1 MSRVH
6 RSRFDMTAPLVSRI
20 TASAALLLVAICAP
34 LSSAKAQLFPWEW
47 FQAPSQN
54 PNATVYRVAVSPR
67 LNVGEVYVS
76 HRDRRLYLVQARG
89 QALSYPI
96 AAPRPGD
103 LWQGVMPITRK
114 ATNPSWTPTAEMRRE
129 NPRLPAF
136 VPGGHPRNPMGSH
149 ALYLGSSLYR
159 IHGTDAPSTIGLPV
173 SRGCIRMHNAH
184 VAHLYNRVRI
194 GTRVTVTYRSLRVR
208 QPQIW

>member
-1 MSRVH
+1 
-6 RSRFDMTAPLVSRI
+6 MTAHHVLRFPAFI
-20 TASAALLLVAICAP
+20 GLLLMAVASP
-34 LSSAKAQLFPWEW
+34 LSSASAQLFPWEW
-47 FQAPSQN
+47 LQSPRQN

-67 LNVGEVYVS
+67 LNIGDIYVS
-76 HRDRRLYLVQARG
+76 YSDRRLYLVKARG

-114 ATNPSWTPTAEMRRE
+114 AINPKWTPTAEMRRE
-129 NPRLPAF
+129 NPRLPASI
-136 VPGGHPRNPMGSH
+136 PGGHPQNPLGSH

-159 IHGTDAPSTIGLPV
+159 IHGTDAPSSIGLPV

-184 VAHLYNRVRI
+184 VAHLYARVGV
-194 GTRVTVTYRSLRVR
+194 GTRVTVTYRSLKPRR
-208 QPQIW
+208 PQLW